1 MATEPDVTATNET
14 DTNDEQ
20 LIMQG
25 VEPGS
30 AAGQLLNL
38 FLTARFARRNQD
50 TIWMTAY
57 RNIRSRYGNEVALQD
72 GWSQAFV
79 NMTSPKVQTAFAIIS
94 NVLLPAGGDIWGVDT
109 TPEPYMPEFVDYL
122 ATQNA
127 KEGINADYE
136 TFKNQIFLESQRRC
150 ANLNSKIR
158 DGMAECGFRTK
169 LLDGIYDNVSFGGM
183 CFFGP
188 FPKER
193 MHKPRGLRK
202 GKKARKAYIYPEW
215 EHVSMFDV
223 YPDPGAR
230 SVEDCLYIC
239 RRRVVNKHWLSKMRD
254 VGGFMKNRIDYVM
267 EHAPDGNWTPEP
279 WETDMI
285 IANNNNQ
292 MYTYRHRYVVYD
304 FWMKKTCTELAL
316 YGVSEDEIDMDD
328 PNRMYTANIMVCNAQ
343 VIRATVSEF
352 HEDRLP
358 VYITQLRKNIH
369 SIWGTGIPEM
379 MFDSQ
384 ASASAC
390 ERAAND
396 TMALIARPQTVLDMS
411 RVKMGTDSLKPHPG
425 KVWMTNN
432 AVGGS
437 QKPVDIFYP
446 PNIIKECLERQAAAR
461 AWAQEETGVPDFLS
475 GNNSQGTHNR
485 TLGGAEL
492 QWDNATNPFKTIV
505 SNIEQ
510 NLIIPAVEKMA
521 DFYLTYEYSDEIDAD
536 YKVTSTALQGL
547 VAKQSRVNSIME
559 MMKAVGGN
567 EYWQARFN
575 DKRIGEILEDAFSL
589 SGEGIFL
596 NDVDAAKKAK
606 QMADAKSNQQPEM
619 KPEIPLRDAK
629 LKVLAETDKGSAAY
643 PVVLEA
649 AMEELG
655 MVDGKPATAAALNI
669 MREET
674 LTAHRQFES
683 ATDVAAL
690 KKDVNPDGSG
700 KDVPDAGVQQAQG
713 QVTPN
718 PPSGET
724 WRPGQPGAIPPQSAP
739 QATPGGVVMAPLPLG
754 VKSLGTPKAESLV
767 EHPERYGSSIPPG
780 VASNP
785 ADIGGAGLPSQAETR
800 R

>member
-1 MATEPDVTATNET
+1 MSTDSTPTATNAT
-14 DTNDEQ
+14 DTNDEA

-30 AAGQLLNL
+30 AAGTLLNL

-50 TIWMTAY
+50 TIWMQAY
-57 RNIRSRYGNEVALQD
+57 RNLRSRYGSEVQLQD
-72 GWSQAFV
+72 GWSTAFV

-94 NVLLPAGGDIWGVDT
+94 DVLLPPNGDIWGVEP
-109 TPEPYMPEFVDYL
+109 TPEPFMPEFTEFL
-122 ATQNA
+122 AQQNA
-127 KEGINADYE
+127 QQQINADYE
-136 TFKNQIFLESQRRC
+136 TFKNQIFLEAARRC
-150 ANLNSKIR
+150 GNLNSKIR
-158 DGMAECGFRTK
+158 DGIVESGFKSK
-169 LLDGIYDNVSFGGM
+169 LLHGIYDNVAFGGM
-183 CFFGP
+183 CFMGP

-193 MHKPRGLRK
+193 EHKARGNRK
-202 GKKARKAYIYPEW
+202 GRKARKTYLYPEW
-215 EHVSMFDV
+215 EYVSMFDM

-239 RRRVVNKHWLSKMRD
+239 RRRVTNKAWLSNVRD
-254 VGGFMKNRIDYVM
+254 SGGFMKNRIDYVM

-304 FWMKKTCTELAL
+304 FWMKKTSSELKM
-316 YGVSEDEIDMDD
+316 YGVSDDEIDLDD
-328 PNRMYTANIMVCNAQ
+328 PNRMYTANIMVCNGQ

-358 VYITQLRKNIH
+358 VYITQYRKNIH
-369 SIWGTGIPEM
+369 SIWGSGAPEM

-411 RVKMGTDSLKPHPG
+411 RVKMATNALTPHPG

-437 QKPVDIFYP
+437 TKPVDIFYP
-446 PNIIKECLERQAAAR
+446 PNILKEVLERQAAAR
-461 AWAQEETGVPDFLS
+461 AWAQEETGIPDFLS
-475 GNNSQGTHNR
+475 GNNAQGTHNR

-492 QWDNATNPFKTIV
+492 QWNNATNPFKTVV
-505 SNIEQ
+505 SNIEE

-521 DFYLTYEYSDEIDAD
+521 DFYLTYEFSDEIDAD
-536 YKVTSTALQGL
+536 YKVVSTALQGL
-547 VAKQSRVNSIME
+547 VAKQARVNSIME
-559 MMKAVGGN
+559 LMKAVGN
-567 EYWQARFN
+567 NQYWQNRFN

-589 SGEGIFL
+589 AGEGIFL
-596 NDVDAAKKAK
+596 NDTDAAKKAET
-606 QMADAKSNQQPEM
+606 MAQQKSQEQPQM

-629 LKVLAETDKGSAAY
+629 LKVLSETDKGSAAY

-649 AMEELG
+649 AMEELH
-655 MVDGKPATAAALNI
+655 MIDGKPATAAALNI

-683 ATDVAAL
+683 ATDVAAM

-700 KDVPDAGVQQAQG
+700 QDVPDAGVQQLTG
-713 QVTPN
+713 QATPN
-718 PPSGET
+718 APSGET
-724 WRPGQPGAIPPQSAP
+724 WRPGQPGAIPPQNVP
-739 QATPGGVVMAPLPLG
+739 TATPGGVVMAPLPLG

-767 EHPERYGSSIPPG
+767 EHPERYSSSIPPG
-780 VASNP
+780 VATNP
-785 ADIGGAGLPSQAETR
+785 ADVGGNGLPMQPVTK
-800 R
+800 

>member
-1 MATEPDVTATNET
+1 MTTEPDVTATNET
-14 DTNDEQ
+14 DTKDET

-30 AAGQLLNL
+30 AAGTLLNL

-50 TIWMTAY
+50 TIWMRAY
-57 RNIRSRYGNEVALQD
+57 RNLRSMYGPETTLQD
-72 GWSQAFV
+72 GWSSAFV

-94 NVLLPAGGDIWGVDT
+94 DVLLPQGKDIWEVDT
-109 TPEPYMPEFVDYL
+109 SPEPFMPEFTDFL
-122 ATQNA
+122 AQQNA
-127 KEGINADYE
+127 QQGIDADYE

-150 ANLNSKIR
+150 RNLNSKITDGVFESRLR
-158 DGMAECGFRTK
+158 DK
-169 LLDGIYDNVSFGGM
+169 LLAGIYDNVAFGGM

-193 MHKPRGLRK
+193 MHKHRGK
-202 GKKARKAYIYPEW
+202 GKKKKAYLYPEW
-215 EHVSMFDV
+215 EHVSMFDT

-230 SVEDCLYIC
+230 SVEDCLYVC
-239 RRRVVNKHWLSKMRD
+239 RRRVTNKAWLSGMRD

-304 FWMKKTCTELAL
+304 FWMHKTAKELEL
-316 YGVSEDEIDMDD
+316 YGVSPEELDMSD
-328 PNRMYTANIMVCNAQ
+328 PNAMHTANIMVCNGQ

-352 HEDRLP
+352 HQDRLP
-358 VYITQLRKNIH
+358 FYVTQYRKNIH
-369 SIWGTGIPEM
+369 SIWGSGVPEL
-379 MFDSQ
+379 MFSSQ
-384 ASASAC
+384 AAGSAC

-396 TMALIARPQTVLDMS
+396 TMASIARPQTVVDMS
-411 RVKMGTDSLKPHPG
+411 RVKLGIEMCKPHPG
-425 KVWMTNN
+425 KMWPVNN
-432 AVGGS
+432 AVGGT

-446 PNIIKECLERQAAAR
+446 PNILKECLERQGAAR
-461 AWAQEETGVPDFLS
+461 AWAQEETGVPDFLM
-475 GNNSQGTHNR
+475 GNNSTGTHNR

-492 QWDNATNPFKTIV
+492 QWNNATNPFKTVV

-510 NLIIPAVEKMA
+510 NFIIPAMEKMA
-521 DFYLTYEYSDEIDAD
+521 DFYLTYEFSDEIDAD
-536 YKVTSTALQGL
+536 YVVSSSALQGL
-547 VAKQSRVNSIME
+547 VAKMARVNSILE
-559 MMKAVGGN
+559 MMKAVGN
-567 EYWQARFN
+567 NSYWQARFN
-575 DKRIGEILEDAFSL
+575 DKRIGEIFEDAFSL
-589 SGEGIFL
+589 TGENIFL
-596 NDVDAAKKAK
+596 NDADAAKKAK
-606 QMADAKSNQQPEM
+606 AQADAKSQEQPQM

-649 AMEELG
+649 AMEELH

-683 ATDVAAL
+683 ATDVAAM

-700 KDVPDAGVQQAQG
+700 QDVPDAGVQQSAG
-713 QVTPN
+713 QAAPN
-718 PPSGET
+718 APSGPT

-767 EHPERYGSSIPPG
+767 EHPERYSASIPPG
-780 VASNP
+780 SATNP
-785 ADIGGAGLPSQAETR
+785 ADVGGAGLPGPTGANQ
-800 R
+800 

>member
-1 MATEPDVTATNET
+1 MSEPDVSATNAT
-14 DTNDEQ
+14 DTNDET

-30 AAGQLLNL
+30 AAGMLLNL

-57 RNIRSRYGNEVALQD
+57 RNVRSRYGNEVALQD
-72 GWSQAFV
+72 GWSSAFV
-79 NMTSPKVQTAFAIIS
+79 NMTSPKVQTAFAILS
-94 NVLLPAGGDIWGVDT
+94 DVLLPQGKDIWGVDP
-109 TPEPYMPEFVDYL
+109 TPEPFMPEFTEYL
-122 ATQNA
+122 AQQNA
-127 KEGINADYE
+127 QQGINADYE

-150 ANLNSKIR
+150 MNLNSKIR
-158 DGMAECGFRTK
+158 DGMAETDFKPK
-169 LLDGIYDNVSFGGM
+169 LLDAIYDLCLMGGM
-183 CFFGP
+183 CMYGP

-193 MHKPRGLRK
+193 QHKVRGTRT
-202 GKKARKAYIYPEW
+202 GKKARKSYLYPEF
-215 EHVSMFDV
+215 EHVSLFDV

-230 SVEDCLYIC
+230 SVEDCLYVC
-239 RRRVVNKHWLSKMRD
+239 RRRVVNKAWISGMRE
-254 VGGFMKNRIDYVM
+254 VGGFMTNRLDYVM

-285 IANNNNQ
+285 TANNNNQ

-304 FWMKKTCTELAL
+304 FWMKKTSKELIE
-316 YGVSEDEIDMDD
+316 YGVSPEEIDLDD

-358 VYITQLRKNIH
+358 IYIAQCRKNLH
-369 SIWGTGIPEM
+369 SIWGTGFPEM

-384 ASASAC
+384 ASGSAC

-396 TMALIARPQTVLDMS
+396 TMASIARPQTVLDMS
-411 RVKMGTDSLKPHPG
+411 RVKMGTDALKPHPG
-425 KVWMTNN
+425 KIWMTNN

-437 QKPVDIFYP
+437 TKPVDIFYP
-446 PNIIKECLERQAAAR
+446 PNILKEVLERQAAAR
-461 AWAQEETGVPDFLS
+461 AWAQEETGIPDFLM
-475 GNNSQGTHNR
+475 GNNAAGTHNR

-492 QWDNATNPFKTIV
+492 QWNNATNPFKTVV

-510 NLIIPAVEKMA
+510 KLIIPAVEKVA
-521 DFYLTYEYSDEIDAD
+521 DFYLTYEFSDEIDAD
-536 YKVTSTALQGL
+536 YKVTSSALQGL
-547 VAKQSRVNSIME
+547 VAKMARVQSIME
-559 MMKAVGGN
+559 MMKAVGN
-567 EYWQARFN
+567 NAYWQNRFN
-575 DKRIGEILEDAFSL
+575 DKRIGEIFEDAFSL
-589 SGEGIFL
+589 TGEAIFL
-596 NDVDAAKKAK
+596 ND
-606 QMADAKSNQQPEM
+606 ADAKKKAEAAAQQKSSEEPQM

-629 LKVLAETDKGSAAY
+629 LKVLSETDKGSAAY

-649 AMEELG
+649 AMEELH
-655 MVDGKPATAAALNI
+655 MLDGKPATAAALNI

-683 ATDVAAL
+683 ATDVQAL

-700 KDVPDAGVQQAQG
+700 NDVPDAGVQQPTG

-718 PPSGET
+718 APSGDT
-724 WRPGQPGAIPPQSAP
+724 WRPGQPGAIPPQNVP
-739 QATPGGVVMAPLPLG
+739 TATPGGVVMAPLPLG

-767 EHPERYGSSIPPG
+767 EHPERYSTSIPPG
-780 VASNP
+780 QATNP
-785 ADIGGAGLPSQAETR
+785 ADVGGNGLPMSPVSK
-800 R
+800 